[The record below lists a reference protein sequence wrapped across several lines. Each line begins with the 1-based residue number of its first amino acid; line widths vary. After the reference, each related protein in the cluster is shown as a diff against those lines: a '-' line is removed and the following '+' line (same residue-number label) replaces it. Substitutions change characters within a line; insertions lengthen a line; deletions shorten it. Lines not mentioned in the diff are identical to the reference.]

1 MGVATITGLAGGS
14 YVKAVAQTTG
24 PSGTADP
31 GCAAPSTYVIQ
42 LPATGPAN
50 IALPF
55 GSWVLTSGNSA
66 SQTTPVGAA
75 AIMTQTPN
83 SVNAVSGTTVLT
95 LDPRQV
101 AP

>member
-1 MGVATITGLAGGS
+1 
-14 YVKAVAQTTG
+14 
-24 PSGTADP
+24 
-31 GCAAPSTYVIQ
+31 
-42 LPATGPAN
+42 
-50 IALPF
+50 LPF

-75 AIMTQTPN
+75 AIITQSPN